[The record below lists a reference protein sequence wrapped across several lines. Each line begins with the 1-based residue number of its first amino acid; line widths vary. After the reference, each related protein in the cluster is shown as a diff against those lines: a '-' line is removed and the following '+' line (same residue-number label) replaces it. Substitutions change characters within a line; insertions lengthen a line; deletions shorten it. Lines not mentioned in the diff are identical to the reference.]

1 MRILYSIGLALGS
14 LAKGSYF
21 YYGYFLEI
29 ALVTA
34 VGLKLTF
41 SFEIKSL
48 YIGFKSN
55 SNRNL
60 KYLSRK
66 FKSTE
71 IWAREKYMPRML
83 A

>member
-14 LAKGSYF
+14 LAKESYF
-21 YYGYFLEI
+21 YFLEI

-71 IWAREKYMPRML
+71 I
-83 A
+83 

>member
-21 YYGYFLEI
+21 YFLEI